1 MVSRFILSL
10 GLGAALLGFAGHDAL
25 AANIV
30 VNPANPDGW
39 SFAEDNSGTTGA
51 GSYVTGPATAPLGTG
66 SAQLSVSDPN
76 SGEVLFNY
84 NSAYTGLALSS
95 ITALSYST
103 YVNTNGDPDLAPA
116 LDFNVDPNA
125 STTAYDGRLVFEPYY
140 TAGSSTSPIVQNQWQ
155 TWNAFSATAGG
166 WWFSKSSV
174 FANCTQANPC
184 TWAQVIAFY
193 PDLVTNVNFGGLGFK
208 VGGGWPDAV
217 TANVDNFTLGIGQT
231 TTTFDFDPAAT
242 AVPEPGTLAIVAV
255 GLLGVFGIGR
265 RRRAA

>member
-1 MVSRFILSL
+1 MPSRFILSL
-10 GLGAALLGFAGHDAL
+10 GLGAALLGFAGQDAL

-30 VNPANPDGW
+30 VDPANLDGW
-39 SFAEDNSGTTGA
+39 GFAEDNSGTTGA

-66 SAQLSVSDPN
+66 SAQLSVGDSA

-84 NSAYTGLALSS
+84 NSAYTGLALNS

-103 YVNTNGDPDLAPA
+103 YVDSNGDPDLAPA

-125 STTAYDGRLVFEPYY
+125 ATSTYDGRLIFEPYY
-140 TAGSSTSPIVQNQWQ
+140 TGSSGSPIVQNQWQ
-155 TWNAFSATAGG
+155 TWDAFGATTGG
-166 WWFSKSSV
+166 WWFSNNTV

-184 TWAQVIAFY
+184 TWAQVMAFY
-193 PDLVTNVNFGGLGFK
+193 PDLVTNENFGGLGFK
-208 VGGGWPDAV
+208 VGGGWPAF
-217 TANVDNFTLGIGQT
+217 TGNVDDLTLGIGAT
-231 TTTFDFDPAAT
+231 TTTFDFDPNPA

-255 GLLGVFGIGR
+255 GLLGVVGIGL